1 MANTDAVVG
10 NRVVAR
16 GRVIARRVRDGRPE
30 VILAIT
36 GGNGNRNNKLAFT
49 YEHQIGNF
57 AFGDEVVVEGYVRAF
72 FFSERTWASE
82 RVRNYAQYFV
92 ATKLT
97 KVNSVL
103 MENFG
108 VESVAANTG
117 TGRSNGQSLSYS
129 RHQLNVF
136 LKGEIARIETIH
148 RDITSRGRNLKATF
162 VTLFVKIPSPA
173 FAGDNY
179 VVSVQLNGGS
189 RVYQALQANGEFT
202 LRKGDKVAIAALVS
216 TFERQAGNEVNF
228 FQSIVVDDMA
238 VLETSYVAP
247 PKVEKTE
254 EEANTTSDN
263 AGDSAQNSS
272 EDSEVVIPLNNGAQ
286 TTAQSAQPL
295 EGEADVDVSEG
306 ESEDK
311 NSEDNGVANSDSKAD
326 VQQAKTP
333 VMEDEEDSPE
343 NTDGESSE
351 NHEGILPSSKTE
363 EVFNE
368 F

>member
-16 GRVIARRVRDGRPE
+16 GRVIARRVKDGRPE
-30 VILAIT
+30 VILAIM

-49 YEHQIGNF
+49 YEHQIGDF
-57 AFGDEVVVEGYVRAF
+57 AFGDEVIVEGYVRAF

-108 VESVAANTG
+108 VESVAAN

-162 VTLFVKIPSPA
+162 VTLFVKIPSPS

-179 VVSVQLNGGS
+179 VVSVQLSGGS
-189 RVYQALQANGEFT
+189 RVYQALQANGELT

-263 AGDSAQNSS
+263 SGDSSQNSS
-272 EDSEVVIPLNNGAQ
+272 EDSDEVIPLNEAQ
-286 TTAQSAQPL
+286 TTDYP
-295 EGEADVDVSEG
+295 SEG
-306 ESEDK
+306 EFEDK
-311 NSEDNGVANSDSKAD
+311 SSEDNGIASSDSTAD

-333 VMEDEEDSPE
+333 VLKDEEDSPE

-351 NHEGILPSSKTE
+351 NNEGILPSSKTE
-363 EVFNE
+363 EVFGE

>member
-30 VILAIT
+30 VILAIV

-57 AFGDEVVVEGYVRAF
+57 AFGDEVIVEGYVRAF

-108 VESVAANTG
+108 VESVAAN

-179 VVSVQLNGGS
+179 VVSVQLSGGS
-189 RVYQALQANGEFT
+189 RVYQALQANGELT

-216 TFERQAGNEVNF
+216 TLERQTGNEVNF

-254 EEANTTSDN
+254 EEANTTLDN

-272 EDSEVVIPLNNGAQ
+272 EDSDEVIPLNEAQ
-286 TTAQSAQPL
+286 TTDYPS
-295 EGEADVDVSEG
+295 EGESDADVSEG

-311 NSEDNGVANSDSKAD
+311 NSEDIGVANSDSKAD
-326 VQQAKTP
+326 VQQTKTP
-333 VMEDEEDSPE
+333 VMEDEEDSTE
-343 NTDGESSE
+343 NTDGASSE
-351 NHEGILPSSKTE
+351 NNEGILPSSKAE
-363 EVFNE
+363 EVFGE

>member
-1 MANTDAVVG
+1 MANMDAVVG

-30 VILAIT
+30 VILAII

-57 AFGDEVVVEGYVRAF
+57 AFGDEVIVEGYVRAF

-108 VESVAANTG
+108 VESVAAN

-179 VVSVQLNGGS
+179 VVSVQLSGGS
-189 RVYQALQANGEFT
+189 RVYQALQANGELT

-216 TFERQAGNEVNF
+216 TLERQTGNEVNF

-254 EEANTTSDN
+254 EEANTTLDN

-272 EDSEVVIPLNNGAQ
+272 ENSDEVIPLNEAQ
-286 TTAQSAQPL
+286 TTDYPSK
-295 EGEADVDVSEG
+295 GESDADVSEG
-306 ESEDK
+306 EAEDK
-311 NSEDNGVANSDSKAD
+311 SSEDNGISSLVSKAD
-326 VQQAKTP
+326 TQQAKTP

-343 NTDGESSE
+343 NTDGASSE
-351 NHEGILPSSKTE
+351 NNEGILPSSKTE
-363 EVFNE
+363 EVFGE

>member
-57 AFGDEVVVEGYVRAF
+57 AFGDEVIVEGYVRAF

-189 RVYQALQANGEFT
+189 RVYQALQANDEFT

-272 EDSEVVIPLNNGAQ
+272 EDSEVVIPLNNGVQ

-295 EGEADVDVSEG
+295 EGEADADVSES
-306 ESEDK
+306 ESGDK

-343 NTDGESSE
+343 NTDGENSE